1 MNLFKIWRF
10 FRGNKKVSDAAR
22 ERLMQAFRIKYNNFK
37 TLLESNTE
45 LLKIISDIEL
55 KLRGQTV
62 FGASYIEAQTMRSI
76 FHNARMIQCLENMSG
91 RPYVSLKKALD
102 EIHRKIKSEIGM
114 TTESPA
120 QEIGFVV
127 EYGKI
132 SQESAEVVGGKNANI
147 SEVKNR
153 LGLPTPEGFAITA
166 AAFQHFIRANRLD
179 ETIQRMKSKADIIET
194 ETIMHVSD
202 EIQQRLMAAEMPPE
216 LADAIYQAHAGLM
229 EGLSRDGKSSAN
241 ISMRSSA
248 IGEDSAISFAG
259 QYLTVLNVPPNRIVE
274 SYKRV
279 IASLF
284 SAHAISYRLH
294 MAIPFQAAAMA
305 VACQEMIVARA
316 SGVMYTRNPVNPLE
330 NRILINA
337 VWGLGPYAVDGVVS
351 PDTYIL
357 SKDNPPRML
366 ESRISIK
373 TARLT
378 ALDSGDLREEAVPTG
393 DRQSACL
400 TEVQARLL
408 ALYGLQLENHIGLPQ
423 DVEWALDGQGRL
435 IILQT
440 RPLRVD
446 ALETSGGK
454 LHTLPLEGYTVL
466 VEGGEVACAGIG
478 YGPACHVRTE
488 SDLANFPDGGV
499 LISAHASAHLV
510 MAMPKARVILADAG
524 SITGHIASLARE
536 YMIPTLLGLGGATAN
551 IPPGAKVTVDAF
563 NGRVYAGKVIELLES
578 GFQATG
584 FMRNTPVYQALRRR
598 ADLIVPLNLTD
609 PKSPKFTQEHC
620 RTIHDIMRFIHE
632 KSYEEVFQLGDL
644 VTDRGQLSVRLKASI
659 PIDLYIIDLGGGLSV
674 DAMQVSKVTEDE
686 ILSAPLSALIG
697 GMLCDDLQCQGPRP
711 IHVGG
716 LVSVMSNHWLSPPNM
731 GSERFGDRSYAI
743 ISDRYLNFSS
753 RVGYHYSILDCYCG
767 QTEAKNYINFQFK
780 GGAADSVR
788 RNRRARV
795 IEKVLVE
802 RGFVVNIAADRV
814 TARMDKYE
822 AAILKKE
829 LDQIGRLLIYT
840 RQMDM
845 LMHSELLVNKLAEC
859 FLKGNYMLNSE
870 SDEADLCTK

>member
-1 MNLFKIWRF
+1 
-10 FRGNKKVSDAAR
+10 
-22 ERLMQAFRIKYNNFK
+22 
-37 TLLESNTE
+37 
-45 LLKIISDIEL
+45 
-55 KLRGQTV
+55 
-62 FGASYIEAQTMRSI
+62 
-76 FHNARMIQCLENMSG
+76 
-91 RPYVSLKKALD
+91 
-102 EIHRKIKSEIGM
+102 
-114 TTESPA
+114 
-120 QEIGFVV
+120 
-127 EYGKI
+127 
-132 SQESAEVVGGKNANI
+132 
-147 SEVKNR
+147 
-153 LGLPTPEGFAITA
+153 
-166 AAFQHFIRANRLD
+166 
-179 ETIQRMKSKADIIET
+179 
-194 ETIMHVSD
+194 IMHVSD
-202 EIQQRLMAAEMPPE
+202 EIQQRLQAAEVPPE
-216 LADAIYQAHAGLM
+216 LADAIHQAHARLL
-229 EGLSRDGKSSAN
+229 EGLARDGKSAAN

-259 QYLTVLNVPPNRIVE
+259 QYLTVLNVPAERLVA
-274 SYKRV
+274 SYKKV
-279 IASLF
+279 VASLF

-337 VWGLGPYAVDGVVS
+337 VWGLGPYAVDGVVC
-351 PDTYIL
+351 PDTYIF
-357 SKDNPPRML
+357 SKDDPPRL
-366 ESRISIK
+366 
-373 TARLT
+373 
-378 ALDSGDLREEAVPTG
+378 LDEAVPSN

-400 TEVQARLL
+400 TEEQARLL
-408 ALYGLQLENHIGLPQ
+408 ASHGLQRENHFGLPQ

-454 LHTLPLEGYTVL
+454 LQTLPLDGYTVL
-466 VEGGEVACAGIG
+466 VEGGEIACAGIG
-478 YGPACHVRTE
+478 CGPACQVRSE

-499 LISAHASAHLV
+499 LVSAHASAHLV
-510 MAMPKARVILADAG
+510 MAMPKARAILADAG

-551 IPPGAKVTVDAF
+551 IPPGAEVTVDAF

-584 FMRNTPVYQALRRR
+584 VMRNTPVYQALRRR

-609 PKSPKFTQEHC
+609 PKSSKFTQEHC

-632 KSYEEVFQLGDL
+632 KSYEEIFQLGDL
-644 VTDRGQLSVRLKASI
+644 VTDRGQLSVRLKATI

-674 DAMQVSKVTEDE
+674 DATQVSKVTADE

-716 LVSVMSNHWLSPPNM
+716 LMSVMSNQWLSPPNM
-731 GSERFGDRSYAI
+731 GAERFGDRSYAI

-767 QTEAKNYINFQFK
+767 QTAAKNYINFQFK
-780 GGAADSVR
+780 GGAADSLR
-788 RNRRARV
+788 RNRRLRV

-802 RGFVVNIAADRV
+802 RGFVVNIMGDRV

-822 AAILKKE
+822 AAVLKKE
-829 LDQIGRLLIYT
+829 LDQVGRLLIYT

-859 FLKGNYMLNSE
+859 FLKGNYTLNPE
-870 SDEADLCTK
+870 TDEADGLCTK